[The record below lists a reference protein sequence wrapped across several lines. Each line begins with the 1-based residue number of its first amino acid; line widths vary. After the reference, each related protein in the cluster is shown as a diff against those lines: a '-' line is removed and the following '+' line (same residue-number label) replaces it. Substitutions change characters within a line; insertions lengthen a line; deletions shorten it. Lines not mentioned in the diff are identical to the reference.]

1 MNIVVNPVP
10 VDTFNLILTV
20 VTFIYFNRL
29 VTLLKRDPGTYSSK
43 FDWKVFWSV
52 FFCTRTEYGMQD
64 QKNPYLDTFHAVQ
77 PDMNV
82 LLKQKFFVDLYR
94 KLKTR

>member
-10 VDTFNLILTV
+10 IDTFNLILTV

-43 FDWKVFWSV
+43 FD
-52 FFCTRTEYGMQD
+52 
-64 QKNPYLDTFHAVQ
+64 
-77 PDMNV
+77 
-82 LLKQKFFVDLYR
+82 
-94 KLKTR
+94 